1 MRNNN
6 PGKQFDPRKFRQVVR
21 QKVMP
26 FNKVVELNQQL
37 NEYNTYVT
45 KKQAFNARVGR
56 VTNRIG
62 NVGAAAEQG
71 VGLIKAIQGGDG
83 LEIANGVLGLVA
95 MGAAFFP
102 PVGTAVA
109 AVLGVATA
117 ILSLFNS
124 GPSDAEIMA
133 NLIDV
138 QTVKIENMIRD
149 QTEILLKSLNK
160 VAEQQVEL
168 ADSVV
173 KQLLIENYYN
183 IMDDIHGVNS
193 ALKIKMEHINLY
205 KDTCVMA
212 WTDIATESDMQ
223 DVNLQFGRIGSYMQR
238 FCGNKENMNFCGQ
251 LVYQYVLMAAER
263 DMVCIQLRVIFI
275 F

>member
-1 MRNNN
+1 
-6 PGKQFDPRKFRQVVR
+6 
-21 QKVMP
+21 MP
-26 FNKVVELNQQL
+26 FNKVVQLNQQL
-37 NEYNTYVT
+37 NEYNDYVT
-45 KKQAFNARVGR
+45 KKEAFNARVGR

-62 NVGAAAEQG
+62 NVGAVAQQG

-83 LEIANGVLGLVA
+83 LEIANGVIGLVA

-117 ILSLFNS
+117 ILSLFNN
-124 GPSDAEIMA
+124 GPSDAEIME
-133 NLIDV
+133 NLIEV

-160 VAEQQVEL
+160 VAEQQQQL

-193 ALKIKMEHINLY
+193 ALKIKMEHILIRLY

-212 WTDIATESDMQ
+212 WTDIATETDMQ
-223 DVNLQFGRIGSYMQR
+223 SVNLQFGRIGSYMQR
-238 FCGNKENMNFCGQ
+238 FCGNKANMNFCGQ

-263 DMVCIQLRVIFI
+263 DMVRISKIKFQCSHFI
-275 F
+275 DDFR